1 MAPALAPSIV
11 RAQAAMKLPLA
22 TVWPDAN
29 FHVINCR
36 RFADEVKKA
45 TGGAIDIDVK
55 SGGQLGFKGPECLRA
70 VRPRHVRRRRRRH
83 RLRRLPARHH
93 HAAAAAGRP
102 RRRRRRRL
110 PRAP

>member
-1 MAPALAPSIV
+1 MGALVMAPSIA

-45 TGGAIDIDVK
+45 TGGTIDIDVK
-55 SGGQLGFKGPECLRA
+55 SGGHWA
-70 VRPRHVRRRRRRH
+70 S
-83 RLRRLPARHH
+83 
-93 HAAAAAGRP
+93 
-102 RRRRRRRL
+102 
-110 PRAP
+110 RAPSACAPCATAWCRSPTT